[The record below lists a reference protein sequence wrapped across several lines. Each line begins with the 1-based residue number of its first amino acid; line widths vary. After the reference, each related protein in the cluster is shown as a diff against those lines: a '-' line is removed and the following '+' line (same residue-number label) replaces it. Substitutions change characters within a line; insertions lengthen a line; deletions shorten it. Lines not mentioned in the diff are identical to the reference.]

1 MSKQPSLTARY
12 VIAILATSAFMIW
25 VAKDDTDRLLDVG
38 LFWTLAITAGWLQM
52 LLISRGV
59 RASFG
64 AEVWP
69 GWALLLAQTFI
80 GAVPL
85 TFEVRW
91 LMLTIVNPEGGLP
104 PPWMSYLNV
113 TVINL
118 VFSLVQYTLVER
130 WPILDTARPEAEL
143 RAERQEREAANAI
156 PGVGKLKRRPEGLN
170 GRIQYM
176 QMEDHY
182 LRVHTDEGEGLAL
195 YRMSDAVA
203 DLEDTDGRQ
212 VHRSWWVAKDAVK
225 EVKRERHKKT
235 IIALD
240 GTEIPVGRSFEKAL
254 REEGWI

>member
-1 MSKQPSLTARY
+1 MGKQPSLTSRY
-12 VIAILATSAFMIW
+12 AIAILATSAFMIW

-38 LFWTLAITAGWLQM
+38 IFWILAITAGWLQM

-64 AEVWP
+64 AEAWP

-113 TVINL
+113 IVINF

-130 WPILDTARPEAEL
+130 WPILAAARPDAEV
-143 RAERQEREAANAI
+143 RAEQEKIDASNAI
-156 PGVGKLKRRPEGLN
+156 PTIGQLKRRPDGLN

-182 LRVHTDEGEGLAL
+182 LRVHTDEGAGLAL

-203 DLEDTDGRQ
+203 DLSDSDGMQ
-212 VHRSWWVAKDAVK
+212 VHRSWWVARDAVRD
-225 EVKRERHKKT
+225 VRRERHKKT
-235 IIALD
+235 LIAHD

-254 REEGWI
+254 REEGWL

>member
-1 MSKQPSLTARY
+1 MQPNLTVRY
-12 VIAILATSAFMIW
+12 VIAILATCSFMVW
-25 VAKDDTDRLLDVG
+25 VAKDDAADLLDISI
-38 LFWTLAITAGWLQM
+38 FWFVAVTAGWLQM
-52 LLISRGV
+52 ILISRGV

-64 AEVWP
+64 AEAYP
-69 GWALLLAQTFI
+69 GWVLLLAQTFI

-91 LMLTIVNPEGGLP
+91 LMQTVVNPAGGLP

-113 TVINL
+113 SVINL

-130 WPILDTARPEAEL
+130 WPILTAGLPEAER
-143 RAERQEREAANAI
+143 RAEQERVDAANAI
-156 PGVGKLKRRPEGLN
+156 PTIGRLKRRPEGLN

-195 YRMSDAVA
+195 YRMSDAAA
-203 DLEDTDGRQ
+203 DLADTDGMQ
-212 VHRSWWVAKDAVK
+212 VHRSWWVARGAVRD
-225 EVKRERHKKT
+225 VRRERHKKT
-235 IIALD
+235 LIVKD

-254 REEGWI
+254 REGGWI